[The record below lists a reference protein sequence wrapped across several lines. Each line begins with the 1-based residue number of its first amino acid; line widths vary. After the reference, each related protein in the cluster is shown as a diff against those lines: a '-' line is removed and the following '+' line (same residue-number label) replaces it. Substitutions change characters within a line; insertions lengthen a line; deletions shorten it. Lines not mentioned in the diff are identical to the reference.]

1 MTYEKRKSFAG
12 AINKQIAA
20 GGTWT
25 KQCTSNQMFLVVLN
39 PFRYAAE
46 VTQFYASDL
55 QDKSRVSKWLQT
67 YYPLHR
73 NFLGFQVN
81 TKYNRL
87 FLATHLV

>member
-1 MTYEKRKSFAG
+1 MKSFAG

-20 GGTWT
+20 GSTWI

-39 PFRYAAE
+39 PFNYAAKE
-46 VTQFYASDL
+46 MQFYASDL
-55 QDKSRVSKWLQT
+55 QDKSQVPKWLQT

-81 TKYNRL
+81 TILGNTL
-87 FLATHLV
+87 SVG